1 MHTLL
6 LHWQLETWTFW
17 DGIFVI
23 AGEEICQPLQ
33 ILSLQRCGCGAVF
46 QSSWEA
52 NGQHYII
59 REIIRKL
66 QKMLFVLMKENGAE
80 DVWSYYVPLGPDW
93 TIFEFA
99 PRRGFCASTSI
110 HHFFAWDPSSSDFRF
125 RNYVDLTA
133 AKLCVSYFVFLL
145 SSIIFCSFSLQIT
158 LTQCCKSLFLC
169 FSSCWWGLPSV
180 SLSGSPSLWPW
191 VSRPVG
197 SPGQA
202 EHLVPL
208 LRVAVTRPLQEV
220 SVLVVSQR
228 RPGLLQQSL
237 AALLPW

>member
-23 AGEEICQPLQ
+23 AGEGICQPLQ

-99 PRRGFCASTSI
+99 PRRGFCTSTSI

-133 AKLCVSYFVFLL
+133 AKLLGLTLCSFCLALSSVLSLSKLPWHNAAKAFFCVSPPADGDCLQYL
-145 SSIIFCSFSLQIT
+145 SVVLHPYGHECPDLWAVLDKQSI
-158 LTQCCKSLFLC
+158 LC
-169 FSSCWWGLPSV
+169 HC
-180 SLSGSPSLWPW
+180 
-191 VSRPVG
+191 
-197 SPGQA
+197 
-202 EHLVPL
+202 
-208 LRVAVTRPLQEV
+208 
-220 SVLVVSQR
+220 
-228 RPGLLQQSL
+228 
-237 AALLPW
+237 